1 MGKNQTEHT
10 PGYFLPFL
18 VAVFAGADFL
28 TLTAALP
35 ADALADS
42 LADALAAGAF
52 TDAVLAAALTDDA
65 FAAGALADAFTDVVL
80 AAGALAAGALALVV
94 TDLADWVE
102 VFLAAVDFTEIAL
115 AEVDLADFVEAAFAV
130 VVFVPAFALVDLAVA
145 GAVGAAALPPNAAS
159 QPSAYAALGPTR
171 KMVISNR
178 SLLKKGVHFL
188 EANNHCWT

>member
-18 VAVFAGADFL
+18 VAVFAGAAFL

-52 TDAVLAAALTDDA
+52 TDAVLAALTDV
-65 FAAGALADAFTDVVL
+65 FAAGALAAAFTDVVL
-80 AAGALAAGALALVV
+80 AAEALAAGTLALVV
-94 TDLADWVE
+94 TDLADRVE
-102 VFLAAVDFTEIAL
+102 VFLAAVDFTEIDL
-115 AEVDLADFVEAAFAV
+115 AEVDLADLVEAAFAV

-178 SLLKKGVHFL
+178 SLLKKGVHSL